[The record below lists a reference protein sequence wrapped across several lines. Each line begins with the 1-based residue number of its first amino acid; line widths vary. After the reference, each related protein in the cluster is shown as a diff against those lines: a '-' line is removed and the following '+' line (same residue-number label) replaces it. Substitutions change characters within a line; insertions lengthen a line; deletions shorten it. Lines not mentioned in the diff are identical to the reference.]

1 MAHAVKP
8 VVPARHNDKLATQ
21 EPAAQ
26 KPAAQKRDE
35 KVLAPIAG
43 IRKAEPDTVPAVEQA
58 TGRPGA
64 LGYVLAALRFA
75 LGWTF
80 LWAFLDKTFGF
91 GYATPAERAWVNGGS
106 PTTGYLS
113 NVEGPFGGFFSGM
126 AGHAWAD
133 WLFMI
138 GLLGIGLALI
148 LGIGMRIAAVT
159 GALLLVFMWMA
170 ALPLANNPFMDNH
183 LTEALMLGVL
193 ALAGTGRV
201 VGFGKVWE
209 RLPLVR
215 KNRWLV

>member
-8 VVPARHNDKLATQ
+8 DFPARGKDNAAPVQPTQ
-21 EPAAQ
+21 KAADEKIVAPAAGI
-26 KPAAQKRDE
+26 E
-35 KVLAPIAG
+35 KT
-43 IRKAEPDTVPAVEQA
+43 EPVIVPPVDQA
-58 TGRPGA
+58 TGRPGL

-80 LWAFLDKTFGF
+80 LWAFLDKTFGWGF
-91 GYATPAERAWVNGGS
+91 ATPTENAWVNGGS

-113 NVEGPFGGFFSGM
+113 NVDGPFEGFFTGM
-126 AGHAWAD
+126 AGQAWAD

-148 LGIGMRIAAVT
+148 LGIGMRIAAIT
-159 GALLLVFMWMA
+159 GALLLAFMWMA

-183 LTEALMLGVL
+183 LTEALMLLVL
-193 ALAGTGRV
+193 ALAGAGRV
-201 VGFGKVWE
+201 VGLGKVWE